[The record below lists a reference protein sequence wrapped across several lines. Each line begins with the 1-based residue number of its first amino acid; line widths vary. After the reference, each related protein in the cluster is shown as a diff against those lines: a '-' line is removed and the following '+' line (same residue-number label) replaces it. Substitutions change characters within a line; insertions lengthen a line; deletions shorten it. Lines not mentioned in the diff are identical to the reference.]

1 MSAISTL
8 TGFATAS
15 FEAFLQ
21 SRAEPGWLK
30 DQRRAAWRTFE
41 SLPMPNRNDEEWMR
55 TDIRLF
61 RLDRF
66 QLPFEPSTPKPLPA
80 ALLRHG
86 VELDGS
92 METLDSRCVSTAL
105 DAKWAQR

>member
-15 FEAFLQ
+15 FEAFLN
-21 SRAEPGWLK
+21 SRDEPGWLK

-41 SLPMPNRNDEEWMR
+41 SLPMPSRADEEWMR
-55 TDIRLF
+55 KDIRLF

-66 QLPFEPSTPKPLPA
+66 QLPLEAESAGELPA
-80 ALLRHG
+80 ALLTHG
-86 VELDGS
+86 VELAGS
-92 METLDSRCVSTAL
+92 MATLDSRCVSS
-105 DAKWAQR
+105 